1 MRLKRLQGT
10 EIIGNLQESWIRPFK
25 KWEIVPEDAG
35 LVDGKMISVTKEMIF
50 DPDNSR
56 FSLNT
61 DYCSF
66 FSGSPEKN
74 IRLTEK
80 INAEVNNSRISVSVL
95 PMDTDKLAD
104 AKEFILTAM
113 GETGM
118 DETEMQTGIELMG
131 YEFTAV
137 TMKGKLFADTLEG
150 TISVKAEKA
159 SLEILSPVGEVITVM
174 DGEKSGGS
182 VLFHLDGMV
191 PGIMYHLSINEA

>member
-1 MRLKRLQGT
+1 M
-10 EIIGNLQESWIRPFK
+10 IRN
-25 KWEIVPEDAG
+25 
-35 LVDGKMISVTKEMIF
+35 
-50 DPDNSR
+50 NSR

-118 DETEMQTGIELMG
+118 DETEMQTGIEHDG

-182 VLFHLDGMV
+182 VLFHLDGNGAGYHV
-191 PGIMYHLSINEA
+191 PFINKRSIKLYKRGKINGKKEKRTWFRQ